1 MSKLLEEI
9 LERKRKQQ
17 AESEFE
23 HVAVRQEWI
32 SNCEKL
38 MSRITEWLKPLEGE
52 NYLEIQLEY
61 VPIREALIGDYE
73 APALQ
78 LVFLDSLILNLKPV
92 GHFIIGSQGRVDMTS
107 GVTQLAML
115 IHRGNDEWE
124 FAKREGMYGKPRT
137 WPFNRSTFEEF
148 LADFLE
154 D

>member
-1 MSKLLEEI
+1 MSRLLEEI
-9 LERKRKQQ
+9 LERKREEQV
-17 AESEFE
+17 ASEFE
-23 HVAVRQEWI
+23 HTSVRQEWI

-38 MSRITEWLKPLEGE
+38 MSRITEDE
-52 NYLEIQLEY
+52 NYLDIQLEY
-61 VPIREALIGDYE
+61 IPIREALIGDYE

-78 LVFLDSLILNLKPV
+78 LVFLDSLILNVKPV

-148 LADFLE
+148 LVDFLE
-154 D
+154 E